1 MEQKKQPRR
10 QSKADL
16 TKALLA
22 RLDQWMK
29 EGDSPEEAVGKLSQR
44 QYDFLIDQDID
55 LDNMLLTTEQLQAV
69 KEVKKAT
76 RTVKEGGYNKRY
88 PQAKQDLFN
97 GLVAHLTAQGATIHP
112 KEKENYR
119 DLDFTLNDTH
129 YKIVLSNP
137 RK

>member
-1 MEQKKQPRR
+1 MENKKPPRR

-29 EGDSPEEAVGKLSQR
+29 EGDTPEEAVGKLSQR

-55 LDNMLLTTEQLQAV
+55 LDNLLLTSEQLQAV

-76 RTVKEGGYNKRY
+76 RTVKAGGYNKKY
-88 PQAKQDLFN
+88 PKAKQDLFQ
-97 GLVAHLTAQGATIHP
+97 GIVDHLTAKGATIHP
-112 KEKENYR
+112 KEKENFR
-119 DLDFTLNDTH
+119 DLDFTLDDVH